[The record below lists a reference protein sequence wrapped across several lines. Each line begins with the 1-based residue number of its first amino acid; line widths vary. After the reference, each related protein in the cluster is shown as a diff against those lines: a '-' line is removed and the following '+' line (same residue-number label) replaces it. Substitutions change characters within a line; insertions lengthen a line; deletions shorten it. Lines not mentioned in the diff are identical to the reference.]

1 MAQVLNGW
9 GRGTFGQLAFGEGD
23 LILQHPEQLQLA
35 LPLPVLMHKQLQYYQ
50 ALMQL

>member
-23 LILQHPEQLQLA
+23 L
-35 LPLPVLMHKQLQYYQ
+35 PVNLTAPGAATVAQ
-50 ALMQL
+50 AIASVGGVTCNTRFN